1 MHGLIYKNIRALWRT
16 QQLLQ
21 QNACVS
27 FPKAYRDWIER
38 VYQQD
43 AWQDESESLATLF
56 EEYQMEQVVSKY
68 VSKELTLV
76 NTYFSDTE
84 GNSSSLTREGEMN
97 LSIIPVM
104 EQNGH
109 RCFLDGTNVPKAND
123 KYNREQL
130 SQNSIGVPDGWRK
143 ILPKTHDNL
152 YYLPMQKTDD
162 GWRFNYEQGY
172 LLYTQKEGL
181 QRIKNE

>member
-1 MHGLIYKNIRALWRT
+1 MWRT
-16 QQLLQ
+16 QQLLEHHT
-21 QNACVS
+21 CVS

-43 AWQDESESLATLF
+43 PWQDEFESLAKLI

-76 NTYFSDTE
+76 NTYFNDTE
-84 GNSSSLTREGEMN
+84 GNASSLTREGEMN

-104 EQNGH
+104 EQNGK
-109 RCFLDGTNVPKAND
+109 RCFLDGTNVPKSND

-130 SQNSIGVPDGWRK
+130 SQNSLGVPDSWRK
-143 ILPKTHDNL
+143 ILPKSQGDL
-152 YYLPMQKTDD
+152 YYLPMQKSEE
-162 GWRFNYEQGY
+162 GWRFDYEQGY
-172 LLYTQKEGL
+172 LFYTQKEGL
-181 QRIKNE
+181 QRIKHEEF